1 MINTQEILVYIAV
14 LLAVAFLVKKYFY
27 KPKKTTK
34 SCGKDSCGC
43 H

>member
-27 KPKKTTK
+27 KPKKITK

>member
-1 MINTQEILVYIAV
+1 MINTQEILVYITV

-27 KPKKTTK
+27 KPKKSTK
-34 SCGKDSCGC
+34 SCGKNDCGC

>member
-1 MINTQEILVYIAV
+1 MENTQEILVYISV
-14 LLAVAFLVKKYFY
+14 FLAVIFLAKKYFY

-34 SCGKDSCGC
+34 SCGKDDCGC